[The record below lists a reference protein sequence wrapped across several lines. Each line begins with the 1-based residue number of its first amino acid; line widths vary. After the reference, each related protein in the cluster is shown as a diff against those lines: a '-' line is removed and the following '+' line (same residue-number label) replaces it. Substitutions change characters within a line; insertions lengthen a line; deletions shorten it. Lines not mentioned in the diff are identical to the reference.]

1 MRYLFCSTPPTSIH
15 PWTSNKNLQRGGCVS
30 IVATLVKRIGVGGL
44 FMMIVAAIS
53 DLLGLTGDRDLM
65 TIAKEI
71 IMQYKE
77 FFLGVFIG
85 FVAFGFTKNFY
96 IGIIAAVITI
106 FVLYAIGGIL

>member
-1 MRYLFCSTPPTSIH
+1 MSV
-15 PWTSNKNLQRGGCVS
+15 G
-30 IVATLVKRIGVGGL
+30 ATLVKKIGISGL
-44 FMMIVAAIS
+44 FMMVVGVIS

-65 TIAKEI
+65 TMAKEI

-96 IGIIAAVITI
+96 IGIIVAVVVII
-106 FVLYAIGGIL
+106 VLYAIGGIL